1 MKTKPV
7 NYLIFILPTLV
18 LFILVFAVPLIVLL
32 GTSVTYWRI
41 GGTPVFSGLS
51 NYAELFT
58 SDRSFRQAL
67 VNNVLWIVLQG
78 TIHVAI
84 GVLFGLIL
92 ARKPFYWK
100 FARTCYM
107 IPSIIS
113 SAAMG
118 MLFLCMFNAQF
129 GFVNTLI
136 TLVSGKSCT
145 QNWFMSYDTAFLTVT
160 LTWLPYAGLT
170 SLLVLTEITSI
181 DSGILEAAIVDG
193 ADSLQINL
201 RIILPLLKNIIGT
214 AVILETSVMLKKLD
228 IILLTT
234 KGGPGVTTMNLPMF
248 IYKTSMLE
256 NNFGL
261 ANAAG
266 VILILLGCLTVAV
279 TNRLFKIGE
288 MNRQ

>member
-7 NYLIFILPTLV
+7 NYILFILPTLM
-18 LFILVFAVPLIVLL
+18 LFILVVRGPAGRAAGNL
-32 GTSVTYWRI
+32 GHQLEDRRHA
-41 GGTPVFSGLS
+41 GFQRLS

-58 SDRSFRQAL
+58 ADRSFSQAL
-67 VNNVLWIVLQG
+67 VNNIVWIALQG
-78 TIHVAI
+78 TVHVAI

-92 ARKPFYWK
+92 ARRPFYWK

-170 SLLVLTEITSI
+170 SLLVLYGNHLI
-181 DSGILEAAIVDG
+181 DSGILERHVDG
-193 ADSLQINL
+193 ADSLQITCASSFRCSKTSSARRHPGNL
-201 RIILPLLKNIIGT
+201 RHAQK
-214 AVILETSVMLKKLD
+214 
-228 IILLTT
+228 
-234 KGGPGVTTMNLPMF
+234 
-248 IYKTSMLE
+248 
-256 NNFGL
+256 
-261 ANAAG
+261 AG
-266 VILILLGCLTVAV
+266 HHFADHQGRAGRHHHEPAHVHL
-279 TNRLFKIGE
+279 
-288 MNRQ
+288 

>member
-7 NYLIFILPTLV
+7 NYVVFILPTLL
-18 LFILVFAVPLIVLL
+18 LFLLVFAVPLIVLAL
-32 GTSVTYWRI
+32 TSLTSWRI
-41 GGTPVFSGLS
+41 GGAPAFNGVN
-51 NYAELFT
+51 NYIELFT
-58 SDRSFRQAL
+58 ADRSFRQGL
-67 VNNVLWIVLQG
+67 INNVWWIVLQA
-78 TIHVAI
+78 TLHVGI

-92 ARKPFYWK
+92 ARRPFYWK

-118 MLFLCMFNAQF
+118 MLFLCMFNAEF
-129 GFVNTLI
+129 GIVNTIVLLF
-136 TLVSGKSCT
+136 TGSKFT
-145 QNWFMSYDTAFLTVT
+145 QNWFMNYDTAFLTVT
-160 LTWLPYAGLT
+160 LTWLPYAAIT

-181 DSGILEAAIVDG
+181 DGAILEAAVVDG
-193 ADSLQINL
+193 ADNLQINL

-214 AVILETSVMLKKLD
+214 SVILEASAMLKKLD

-234 KGGPGVTTMNLPMF
+234 KGGPGTTTMNLPMY

-266 VILILLGCLTVAV
+266 VVLILLGCVTVAV
-279 TNRLFKIGE
+279 SNRLFKIGE
-288 MNRQ
+288 GA

>member
-7 NYLIFILPTLV
+7 NYLIFILPTML
-18 LFILVFAVPLIVLL
+18 LFLLVFAVPLVVLL
-32 GTSVTYWRI
+32 GTSFTNWRI
-41 GGTPVFSGLS
+41 GGEPVFNGVR
-51 NYAELFT
+51 NYIELFT
-58 SDRSFRQAL
+58 ADRAFRQGL
-67 VNNVLWIVLQG
+67 INNIWWVVLQG
-78 TIHVAI
+78 TVHVTI

-92 ARKPFYWK
+92 ARRPFYWK

-118 MLFLCMFNAQF
+118 MLFLCIFNAEF
-129 GFVNTLI
+129 GLVNTV
-136 TLVSGKSCT
+136 VSLLTGSKYT
-145 QNWFMSYDTAFLTVT
+145 QNWFMSYDTSFLTVT
-160 LTWLPYAGLT
+160 LTWLPYAGIT

-181 DSGILEAAIVDG
+181 DGSILEAAIVDG

-214 AVILETSVMLKKLD
+214 CVILEASGMLKKLD

-234 KGGPGVTTMNLPMF
+234 KGGPGVTTMNLPMY

-266 VILILLGCLTVAV
+266 VILILLGCVTVAV
-279 TNRLFKIGE
+279 SNRLFRIGE
-288 MNRQ
+288 GA